1 MFVNPVT
8 VTAPQNIIAQRMGSE
23 VTFSC
28 TVSGG
33 PDIAITWFHVT
44 ELSDGGRFSVESS
57 ASENDC
63 NVTVTS
69 TLTIHQTE
77 VEDSG
82 TYECRTPYSRRG
94 VTLSV
99 LSKHSRITTCRAS
112 VHPPSFN

>member
-8 VTAPQNIIAQRMGSE
+8 VTVPRNIVAQRMGSE

-33 PDIAITWFHVT
+33 PDIAITWFHET
-44 ELSDGGRFSVESS
+44 ELSGGGRFSVDSS
-57 ASENDC
+57 ASGNDC

-69 TLTIHQTE
+69 ALTIHQTE

-82 TYECRTPYSRRG
+82 TYECRTPYSRRSA
-94 VTLSV
+94 TLSV
-99 LSKHSRITTCRAS
+99 LSKQSRITRAS
-112 VHPPSFN
+112 VHPPSFKKV